1 MNWLDYNTQV
11 VAGATA
17 LLGAAAGLA
26 GCLLLL
32 RRRALMGDALGHATL
47 PGIAGAYLVSVA
59 LGGTGKEPWALLA
72 GATVGALIGVVSVLA
87 IRRGARVSDETA
99 MAIVLGSFFGVG
111 TALLTVIQA
120 TPGGHQA
127 GLSSFIL
134 GHAASMVASD
144 LRAAS
149 IVAVIC
155 VALVVSLT
163 KELRLLCFD
172 TSFASSLGR
181 PVRSL
186 DALVLII
193 VTAVV
198 VAGLQAVGLILILAL
213 LVLPATAA
221 RLCTDRFSTMLPLA
235 AIMGSVSGVG
245 GTLVSSF
252 APRLPTGPCIVLV
265 AALLFVLALIF
276 APRRGIIARTLASRT
291 LASRTL
297 ASRTLAPRAP
307 EPHS

>member
-1 MNWLDYNTQV
+1 MNWFDYNTQV
-11 VAGATA
+11 VAAATA

-47 PGIAGAYLVSVA
+47 PGIAAAYLVSVA
-59 LGGTGKEPWALLA
+59 VGGTGKEPWVLLA
-72 GATVGALIGVVSVLA
+72 GAAAGAIAGVLGVVLV
-87 IRRGARVSDETA
+87 RRGARVSDETA
-99 MAIVLGSFFGVG
+99 MAIVLGAFFGLG

-120 TPGGHQA
+120 SPGGHQA

-149 IVAVIC
+149 IVALVC
-155 VALVVSLT
+155 VALVVLLT

-172 TSFASSLGR
+172 ESFARVIGR
-181 PVRSL
+181 PVRWL
-186 DALVLII
+186 DATVLII

-198 VAGLQAVGLILILAL
+198 IAGLQAVGLILILSL
-213 LVLPATAA
+213 LILPATAA
-221 RLCTDRFSTMLPLA
+221 RLCTDRFTVMLPLA
-235 AIMGSVSGVG
+235 AAFGAISGVG

-265 AALLFVLALIF
+265 AATLFVLALLF
-276 APRRGIIARTLASRT
+276 APKRGLFAQA
-291 LASRTL
+291 AMG
-297 ASRTLAPRAP
+297 RAGGYRP
-307 EPHS
+307 

>member
-1 MNWLDYNTQV
+1 MSSSIAWLDYNTQV
-11 VAGATA
+11 VAASAA

-59 LGGTGKEPWALLA
+59 LGGTGKEQWVLLA
-72 GATVGALIGVVSVLA
+72 GAAVGALGGVLSILV

-99 MAIVLGSFFGVG
+99 MAIVLGSFFGFG

-149 IVAVIC
+149 IVAFSC
-155 VALVVSLT
+155 AALVVLLT

-172 TSFASSLGR
+172 DAFARAIGR
-181 PVRSL
+181 PVRWL
-186 DALVLII
+186 DGVVLLII
-193 VTAVV
+193 TAVV
-198 VAGLQAVGLILILAL
+198 IAGLQAVGLILILAL
-213 LVLPATAA
+213 LILPATAA
-221 RLCTDRFSTMLPLA
+221 RLCTDRFSVMLPTA
-235 AIMGSVSGVG
+235 AVMGAVSGVG
-245 GTLVSSF
+245 GTLVSAS
-252 APRLPTGPCIVLV
+252 APRLPTGPCIVLF
-265 AALLFVLALIF
+265 AAAIFALALLFAPHRGLIVR
-276 APRRGIIARTLASRT
+276 ATSSRVRGLRQ
-291 LASRTL
+291 
-297 ASRTLAPRAP
+297 
-307 EPHS
+307 